1 MPKSNPRRRLLTRRR
16 RLLTRRRRQPNLME
30 EEQSLTTSDQIA
42 TINQR
47 QDTALAR
54 IRAAFRKLKGDKD
67 AALARNAQ
75 LQAEND
81 SLRQNGSAD
90 VSPLAQNATDME
102 TLADEM
108 EKN

>member
-1 MPKSNPRRRLLTRRR
+1 MPKSKPRRRLLTRRR
-16 RLLTRRRRQPNLME
+16 PQPNLME
-30 EEQSLTTSDQIA
+30 EEQTLTASDQVA
-42 TINQR
+42 AINQR
-47 QDTALAR
+47 QDAALAR

-75 LQAEND
+75 LEKENSD
-81 SLRQNGSAD
+81 LRQNGSAD

-102 TLADEM
+102 ALADEM

>member
-1 MPKSNPRRRLLTRRR
+1 
-16 RLLTRRRRQPNLME
+16 ME
-30 EEQSLTTSDQIA
+30 ENTVNDATSEATAPTPADQVA

-47 QDTALAR
+47 QDAALNR
-54 IRAAFRKLKGDKD
+54 IRAAFRKLKGEKD
-67 AALARNAQ
+67 AALTRNTQ
-75 LQAEND
+75 LEKENAD
-81 SLRQNGSAD
+81 LRQSGAVD